1 MNRSMVLLGF
11 LLIINSCKHVE
22 NPKEQFVKWAQR
34 GVIINKVVCKIEPNQ
49 SYCLYLPTSYDVN
62 KSYPVI
68 YAFDPHGNGH
78 IPVALMK
85 NCAEKLGYIVVG
97 SNISRNG
104 LSLDEI
110 NSIINNLLADTQQKI
125 SIETNRIY
133 TIGFSGGA
141 RVACLMAQ
149 YTGKVKG
156 VIACSAGFQ
165 PDNRPLTFRFIG
177 VAGTQD
183 MNYLEMKQLGDY
195 LESFHQPHQLLVFKG
210 KHQWPPESVIS
221 ESISMLELYAMKDS
235 LIPLNKN
242 YVSNF
247 VIKSNNRVSDLM
259 KGGCTDSL
267 AIALMLTERTDQI
280 LDGLTD
286 IVSTKLAVEELKQ
299 NPELQKYLKDR
310 ISLENYESQK
320 QSEFV
325 SSFGT
330 KPAGWWKNEIRLLN
344 DAVKASSRSLKVD
357 MSKRLL
363 GYISLS
369 CYSYVNRVLNMQ
381 DWKAADYFTSIYLQ
395 VDPENPDSWYAF
407 ACLQANTSK
416 PKGAIESLRNAIKFG
431 FSDFSKL
438 HNDPLLKNLHNIAEF
453 NSLTR
458 K

>member
-1 MNRSMVLLGF
+1 MNRLVVLLVF
-11 LLIINSCKHVE
+11 ILIGNSCKQIE

-34 GVIINKVVCKIEPNQ
+34 GVIIDKVVCKSEPSQ
-49 SYCLYLPTSYDVN
+49 SYCLYLPKSYDVN

-85 NCAEKLGYIVVG
+85 NSAEKLEYIVVG
-97 SNISRNG
+97 SNNSRNG
-104 LSLDEI
+104 LGLDEI

-133 TIGFSGGA
+133 SAGFSGGA

-156 VIACSAGFQ
+156 VISCSAGFQ
-165 PDNRPLTFRFIG
+165 PDNIPLTFRFIG

-183 MNYLEMKQLGDY
+183 MNYLEMKQLSDY
-195 LESFHQPHQLLVFKG
+195 LESFHQPHQFLVFKG
-210 KHQWPPESVIS
+210 KHQWPPESIIS
-221 ESISMLELYAMKDS
+221 EAISVLELFAMRDS

-247 VIKSNNRVSDLM
+247 VINSNNRVSDLM
-259 KGGCTDSL
+259 RGGYTDSL
-267 AIALMLTERTDQI
+267 AIALMLSERNAQI

-286 IVSTKLAVEELKQ
+286 ITSTQLVVEKLKR
-299 NPELQKYLKDR
+299 NTELQKYLKEQT
-310 ISLENYESQK
+310 SLENYESQK

-330 KPAGWWKNEIRLLN
+330 KPAGWWKNEIRFLN
-344 DAVKASSRSLKVD
+344 DAVKSSSGSLKAD

-369 CYSYVNRVLNMQ
+369 CYGYVIRALNMQ
-381 DWKAADYFTSIYLQ
+381 DWMAADYFTSIYLQ
-395 VDPENPDSWYAF
+395 VDPENPDCWYAL

-416 PKGAIESLRNAIKFG
+416 PKEAIESLRNAIKFG
-431 FSDFSKL
+431 FSSISKIM
-438 HNDPLLKNLHNIAEF
+438 NDPLLKNLHNIEEF
-453 NSLTR
+453 NDLTR

>member
-1 MNRSMVLLGF
+1 MNRLVVLLVF
-11 LLIINSCKHVE
+11 ILIGNSCKQIE

-34 GVIINKVVCKIEPNQ
+34 GVVIDKVVCKSEPNQ
-49 SYCLYLPTSYDVN
+49 SYCLYLPTSYHVN

-68 YAFDPHGNGH
+68 YAFDPHDNGH

-85 NCAEKLGYIVVG
+85 NSAEKLEYIVVG
-97 SNISRNG
+97 SNNSRNG
-104 LSLDEI
+104 LGIDEI
-110 NSIINNLLADTQQKI
+110 NSIVNNLLADTQQKM
-125 SIETNRIY
+125 SIESNRIY
-133 TIGFSGGA
+133 TVGFSGGA
-141 RVACLMAQ
+141 RVACLVAQ
-149 YTGKVKG
+149 NIGKVKG

-165 PDNRPLTFRFIG
+165 PDYKSLTFRFIG

-183 MNYLEMKQLGDY
+183 MNYLEMKQLDDY
-195 LESFHQPHQLLVFKG
+195 LKSFHQPHQFLVFKG

-247 VIKSNNRVSDLM
+247 VINSNNRISDLM
-259 KGGCTDSL
+259 RGGCTDSL
-267 AIALMLTERTDQI
+267 AFALMLSERNVQM

-286 IVSTKLAVEELKQ
+286 ITSTKLALEELKH
-299 NPELQKYLKDR
+299 NPELQKYLKDQL
-310 ISLENYESQK
+310 SLENYESQK

-330 KPAGWWKNEIRLLN
+330 KAAGWWKSEIKLLN
-344 DAVKASSRSLKVD
+344 DVVKSSSGVIKVD

-369 CYSYVNRVLNMQ
+369 CYGYVNRALNMQ

-395 VDPENPDSWYAF
+395 VDPENPDSWYAL

-416 PKGAIESLRNAIKFG
+416 PKEAIESLRNAIKFG
-431 FSDFSKL
+431 FSNFSKIK
-438 HNDPLLKNLHNIAEF
+438 NDPLLKNLHNIQEF
-453 NSLTR
+453 SSLTR

>member
-1 MNRSMVLLGF
+1 MNRSIVLLGF

-22 NPKEQFVKWAQR
+22 NPKEQFAKWAQR
-34 GVIINKVVCKIEPNQ
+34 GVIIDKVVCKSESNQ

-62 KSYPVI
+62 KSYPAI

-85 NCAEKLGYIVVG
+85 NSAEKLEYIVVG
-97 SNISRNG
+97 SNNSRNG
-104 LSLDEI
+104 LGIDEI
-110 NSIINNLLADTQQKI
+110 NSIVNKLLADTQQKI
-125 SIETNRIY
+125 SIESNRIY
-133 TIGFSGGA
+133 TAGFSGGA
-141 RVACLMAQ
+141 RVACLVAQ
-149 YTGKVKG
+149 NVGKVKG

-183 MNYLEMKQLGDY
+183 MNYLEMKQLSDY
-195 LESFHQPHQLLVFKG
+195 LESFHQPHQFLVFKG

-235 LIPLNKN
+235 LIPLNKS

-247 VIKSNNRVSDLM
+247 VINSNNRVSDLK
-259 KGGCTDSL
+259 KGGYTDSL
-267 AIALMLTERTDQI
+267 AFALMLLERNAQM

-286 IVSTKLAVEELKQ
+286 ITSTKMALEELKH
-299 NPELQKYLKDR
+299 NPELQKYLKEQ
-310 ISLENYESQK
+310 ISMENYESQK
-320 QSEFV
+320 QNEFV

-330 KPAGWWKNEIRLLN
+330 KVAGWWKNEIKLLN
-344 DAVKASSRSLKVD
+344 DAVKSSSGGIKVD

-363 GYISLS
+363 GYISLN
-369 CYSYVNRVLNMQ
+369 CYGHVNRALNMQ
-381 DWKAADYFTSIYLQ
+381 DWKAADYFTSIYLKA
-395 VDPENPDSWYAF
+395 DPENPDSWYAL
-407 ACLQANTSK
+407 ACLQSNTSK
-416 PKGAIESLRNAIKFG
+416 PKEAIESLRNAIKFG
-431 FSDFSKL
+431 FSNSSKIM
-438 HNDPLLKNLHNIAEF
+438 NDPLLKNLHNIQEF